1 MIYIKVFF
9 QSTSEGYISVNVPQ
23 ICLFD
28 NKYYLST
35 YYVPRTMLVE
45 VNVVVNQ
52 KGVVPVL
59 TEYKKKHNS

>member
-9 QSTSEGYISVNVPQ
+9 LSTSEGYKLVNVPQ

-28 NKYYLST
+28 SKYYLTT
-35 YYVPRTMLVE
+35 YYVPGTMLVE
-45 VNVVVNQ
+45 VNVIVNQ

-59 TEYKKKHNS
+59 TEYKKKYNR